1 MSLTQTGWVP
11 LGAALLGAVAGAG
24 ISWRALAWNAEKE
37 WKRKKAQARL
47 ALQVE
52 MYLNAQI
59 LSAAAKGTDGQARRL
74 APVLTERKF
83 GVAFQAYFT
92 EAMEGVAW
100 GVVDLVIDAY
110 GYAQVFFEGGLM
122 HGVSGGGR
130 EKTRSQE
137 YGKFL

>member
-1 MSLTQTGWVP
+1 
-11 LGAALLGAVAGAG
+11 VAGAG

-59 LSAAAKGTDGQARRL
+59 LSAAATGDDGQARRL

-92 EAMEGVAW
+92 EAMEGVTW
-100 GVVDLVIDAY
+100 GAVDLVIDAY

-122 HGVSGGGR
+122 HGVSGGGA
-130 EKTRSQE
+130 
-137 YGKFL
+137 